1 MKFLSWKKVEKAN
14 NRYRNGSQGNILAQK
29 KNGEIIQADI
39 QSTDILYKGQ
49 KAKVILA
56 NDITER
62 LNYIKAIEEQNE
74 KLKEISRLQSHVIRA
89 PLAKI
94 TGLIP
99 LINDVKENMVEREK
113 NCLFLSANELDQ
125 VIGIIT
131 DKTNIVEINR
141 P

>member
-1 MKFLSWKKVEKAN
+1 MDHRGIFWHK
-14 NRYRNGSQGNILAQK
+14 K